1 MSIVDTVKIPA
12 LQRTRI
18 KAMSHSFDFNSRIG
32 DLIPFLALECVAGDI
47 VKVGVESTIQF
58 PALLRPLFSNG
69 WNAEFFYFFTPY
81 RVLWKSWE
89 KFLPVYYE
97 YDESGERTTPVLP
110 YLQSSGATSRQ
121 VGEDTTLD
129 CCAATSVDYLGN
141 VSAENSKFTLSD
153 YLSAINPGSLFSLDR
168 KYRPIDLHHRA
179 YLAIY
184 EYFFRDENVDK
195 HVWNFETSRPVIVGK
210 SNSNVEYT
218 AGIQSVAWKKD
229 MFTGVLPWIQKGVAP
244 ALPLYGSARLSDP
257 SIGIPYVTQQGELVR
272 GKVRVKNDTVPY
284 NTLELASSQATT
296 SNTNLEVFSD
306 EVDLTRVTSADITE
320 LWTSIQIQKFLNRN
334 ARTGTRYNEF
344 LLAHYGIAPH
354 DETLQRPVFLGST
367 KQPVFVSE
375 VVQQSESGTTPQ
387 GNKAAKAVS
396 VGADYICKYSVK
408 EPGVLMGLCC
418 IRPKSLYTQ
427 GAEKFYYKNTPYDF
441 YNRLFENLSDVAVK
455 NREIFQQGT
464 SADDDIFGYLPIFYD
479 YKMKPDRVAGDL
491 RDTLSMWHTGRI
503 FSSLPYFNESF
514 LHRGYESLNRIFSS
528 TSGNQRNCVWHVYN
542 KLDMLRPMSYLNMVG
557 ARI

>member
-1 MSIVDTVKIPA
+1 MSIVDQVKIPS

-18 KAMSHSFDFNSRIG
+18 KTMSHSFDFNSRIG
-32 DLIPFLALECVAGDI
+32 DLVPSLALECVAGDI

-69 WNAEFFYFFTPY
+69 FNAEFFYFFVPY
-81 RVLWKSWE
+81 RILWKSWE

-97 YDESGERTTPVLP
+97 YD
-110 YLQSSGATSRQ
+110 SSGQQVTPQIPFLQGTSGSSASIGD
-121 VGEDTTLD
+121 VTTRD
-129 CCAATSVDYLGN
+129 SVSNREMDYLGN
-141 VSAENSKFTLSD
+141 FYSPNDKFSLSD
-153 YLSAINPGSLFSLDR
+153 YLSAVNPGITPAPADR
-168 KYRPIDLHHRA
+168 LYRPIDLHHRA

-195 HVWNFETSRPVIVGK
+195 HVWDFDVSRPIIVAK
-210 SNSNVEYT
+210 DNNNEVT
-218 AGIQSVAWKKD
+218 AGIQSIAWKKD

-244 ALPLYGSARLSDP
+244 ALPLYGSAKLSDS
-257 SIGIPYVTQQGELVR
+257 SIGIPYVTQQGELAR
-272 GKVRVKNDTVPY
+272 GKVRVTNDTVPY
-284 NTLELASSQATT
+284 HSLELASSQATT
-296 SNTNLEVFSD
+296 SGTNLEVYSD
-306 EVDLTRVTSADITE
+306 EVDLTRVTSADISE
-320 LWTSIQIQKFLNRN
+320 LWTAMQIQKFLNRN

-375 VVQQSESGTTPQ
+375 VVQQSESGSTPQ

-418 IRPKSLYTQ
+418 VRSKALYTQ
-427 GAEKFYYKNTPYDF
+427 GVEKFYYKSTPYDF

-455 NREIFQQGT
+455 NREIYQQGT
-464 SADDDIFGYLPIFYD
+464 SADDGIFGYLPIYYD
-479 YKMKPDRVAGDL
+479 YKMKMDRVAGDL
-491 RDTLSMWHTGRI
+491 RDSLSMWHTGRI

-514 LHRGYESLNRIFSS
+514 LHRGYDSLNRIFSS
-528 TSGNQRNCVWHVYN
+528 TSANQRNCVWHVHN

>member
-32 DLIPFLALECVAGDI
+32 DLIPFLSLECVAGDI

-81 RVLWKSWE
+81 RILWKSWE

-97 YDESGERTTPVLP
+97 YDESGQSSTPVLP
-110 YLQSSGATSRQ
+110 RLRSVASSSSQ
-121 VGEDTTLD
+121 VGQDTTQDNVSPISL
-129 CCAATSVDYLGN
+129 DYLGN
-141 VSAENSKFTLSD
+141 EQSERSKFSLSD
-153 YLSAINPGSLFSLDR
+153 YLQALNPGIVIPSV
-168 KYRPIDLHHRA
+168 YPVDLHHRA

-195 HVWNFETSRPVIVGK
+195 HVWNFDTCRPVIVGK
-210 SNSNVEYT
+210 SSSNLELT

-229 MFTGVLPWIQKGVAP
+229 MFTGVLPWVQKGVAP
-244 ALPLYGSARLSDP
+244 ALPLYGSAKLSDNMVKAD
-257 SIGIPYVTQQGELVR
+257 GYQVAVGNNVQGMIPAEYYMDVVSAPNVTS
-272 GKVRVKNDTVPY
+272 K
-284 NTLELASSQATT
+284 
-296 SNTNLEVFSD
+296 NLEVGED
-306 EVDLTRVTSADITE
+306 VDLARVTSADISE
-320 LWTSIQIQKFLNRN
+320 LWTAMQIQKFLNRN

-418 IRPKSLYTQ
+418 IRPKALYTQ
-427 GAEKFYYKNTPYDF
+427 GVEKFYYKETPYDF

-464 SADDDIFGYLPIFYD
+464 SVDDGIFGYLPIYYD

-528 TSGNQRNCVWHVYN
+528 TAENERNCIWHVYN